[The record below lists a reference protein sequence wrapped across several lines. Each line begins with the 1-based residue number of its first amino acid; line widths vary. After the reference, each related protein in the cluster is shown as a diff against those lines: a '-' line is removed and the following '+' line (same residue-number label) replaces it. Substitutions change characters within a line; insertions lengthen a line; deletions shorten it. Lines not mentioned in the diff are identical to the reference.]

1 MVLSADAVNSI
12 DSDAELLHC
21 KNSTAQTAAECP
33 ERVTTGEPS
42 DCQSLAVLSHEPLNK
57 NPGRVTRAQT
67 KKKKQKKYDII

>member
-1 MVLSADAVNSI
+1 MVLSADAVNNTA
-12 DSDAELLHC
+12 SDAEVLHS
-21 KNSTAQTAAECP
+21 KNSTAHTAAACP

-67 KKKKQKKYDII
+67 KIIRTHF